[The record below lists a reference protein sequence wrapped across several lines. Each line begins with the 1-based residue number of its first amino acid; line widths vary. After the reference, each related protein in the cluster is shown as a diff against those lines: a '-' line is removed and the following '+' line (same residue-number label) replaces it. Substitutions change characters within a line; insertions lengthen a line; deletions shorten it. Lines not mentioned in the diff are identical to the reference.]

1 MSNPR
6 LQRVAGQIKKEMS
19 SILREEVK
27 DPRVNNS
34 IITLTDVTVSRDLGH
49 AWIYVS
55 IMEDNAEE
63 KSLILSALEHA
74 TGFIRTQIG
83 KRVRLRHVPE
93 IHFVFDKSIE
103 YGAHINEVLKNINSS
118 KDN

>member
-27 DPRVNNS
+27 DPRVSAS

-55 IMEDNAEE
+55 IMEDSKEE
-63 KSLILSALEHA
+63 KSLILGALENA
-74 TGFIRTQIG
+74 AGFIRSQIG
-83 KRVRLRHVPE
+83 KRIRLRHIPE
-93 IHFVFDKSIE
+93 IHFVSDESIE
-103 YGAHINEVLKNINSS
+103 YGAHINKILKNINSLKES
-118 KDN
+118 